1 MGRIVQT
8 WELIGD
14 SFAILK
20 SDKELML
27 LPIFS
32 GIFCVLVSVV
42 ILGGGALFLV
52 PLSGPLAISSTSP
65 HSMPQGFW
73 VCLFFFYLANYFVI
87 VFFNVALVS
96 TASSRLAG
104 GNATI
109 NDGLEAAWQ
118 RKGRILQW
126 AFLSAT
132 VGILLRMIE
141 ERAAWLGRL
150 VIGLVGMAWTLAS
163 YFVVPVLVAEDVGPA
178 EALQRSADLFRQ
190 TWGEEVAG
198 GFSFGLIF
206 TLLALPAV
214 ALPFLG
220 RNLGPT
226 GMMAGVALAVLYWL
240 TLSVVSSAVQGIFV
254 AALYR
259 YAKTKQVSPGF
270 RLENFS
276 HAWQPKG

>member
-1 MGRIVQT
+1 MGRIAQT

-20 SDKELML
+20 SDKELLL
-27 LPIFS
+27 LPVCS

-42 ILGGGALFLV
+42 VLGGGGLLLGPQNWQLTASAGSRHSV
-52 PLSGPLAISSTSP
+52 PQSV
-65 HSMPQGFW
+65 W
-73 VCLFFFYLANYFVI
+73 VCLFVFYLADYFVI
-87 VFFNVALVS
+87 TFFNVALVS
-96 TASSRLAG
+96 AASSRLAG
-104 GNATI
+104 GHAKL
-109 NDGLEAAWQ
+109 NDGLETAWK
-118 RKGRILQW
+118 RKGKILQW

-132 VGILLRMIE
+132 VGVLLRMIA
-141 ERAAWLGRL
+141 ERAGWLGRL
-150 VIGLVGMAWTLAS
+150 VGGMTGMAWTLAS

-206 TLLALPAV
+206 TLLALPAL

-220 RNLGPT
+220 KNLGTT
-226 GMMAGVALAVLYWL
+226 GVVAGIALAVLYWL
-240 TLSVVSSAVQGIFV
+240 ALSVVSAAVQGIFV

-259 YAKTKQVSPGF
+259 YAKTRQVSPGF
-270 RLENFS
+270 RLETFS
-276 HAWQPKG
+276 TAWQPKH

>member
-1 MGRIVQT
+1 MGRIART
-8 WELIGD
+8 WELIGN
-14 SFAILK
+14 SFAVLK
-20 SDKELML
+20 ADKELLL
-27 LPIFS
+27 LPIIS

-42 ILGGGALFLV
+42 VLGGGGLL
-52 PLSGPLAISSTSP
+52 LGPQNLQATPSAVNHYAI
-65 HSMPQGFW
+65 PQAVW
-73 VCLFFFYLANYFVI
+73 VCLFAFYLVNYFVI
-87 VFFNVALVS
+87 TFFNVALVS
-96 TASSRLAG
+96 AASSRLAG
-104 GNATI
+104 GNATL

-118 RKGRILQW
+118 RKGKIIQW

-132 VGILLRMIE
+132 VGVLLRMIA
-141 ERAAWLGRL
+141 ERTGWLGRL
-150 VIGLVGMAWTLAS
+150 VGGLMGMAWTLAS

-178 EALQRSADLFRQ
+178 EALRRSADLFLQ

-220 RNLGPT
+220 RNLGST
-226 GMMAGVALAVLYWL
+226 GMMAGAALALLYWL
-240 TLSVVSSAVQGIFV
+240 ALSVVSSAVQGIFV

-276 HAWQPKG
+276 TAWQPKH